1 MSDDQL
7 NHPADRPDPT
17 DDRSD
22 PTADRPDTSA
32 EESVNVGGHPRG
44 TLAIVGIYGLLF
56 VVGWLFIYFGV
67 FLPRGPLTQ

>member
-7 NHPADRPDPT
+7 DPAP
-17 DDRSD
+17 
-22 PTADRPDTSA
+22 
-32 EESVNVGGHPRG
+32 EESGDVGGHPKG

-56 VVGWLFIYFGV
+56 VLGWLAIYFGV